1 MSPMRLSD
9 LSCSLPSIMIL
20 RLLADWIGGRNV
32 ESQKGSDLRDYLEEL
47 AFPGIKMGGEWN
59 DAVYGTRKGGVL

>member
-47 AFPGIKMGGEWN
+47 AFAGIKMGSEGN
-59 DAVYGTRKGGVL
+59 DAIYCAGKCGVL